1 MAARYRWIV
10 AILALLC
17 LASPSN
23 GQPATRTSGHDLTAI
38 PGSLHPLISIS
49 DPTVGNL
56 ADQALLESAWP
67 AHQAAAN
74 PAAALL
80 MQQLSRIW
88 DPLAAGGLG
97 DWLDESR
104 VTFTRNAS
112 GREIGLLIEDWHVAS
127 ESWIPSYRQS
137 TTLDSNGRA
146 VERIDEQWDP
156 DANGGQGGWAPAL
169 RVTFTW
175 NDQNRII
182 VSMTEFWD
190 EDSGDYIIY
199 SRLTTTYDASGE
211 RVEQQVFES
220 GLFGPLSPSLRYS
233 FEYDEDGN
241 TIRRLYE
248 SYNTLAGEF
257 VNNEDL
263 YYSYDSNGELIEE
276 LEFDWDAA
284 ANGGAG
290 GWVNYYRTTTVYFP
304 NSGTPTQI
312 VETEQSW
319 DGGGAAWVNVERNVL
334 EGSPSLVEPTE
345 IVDTDQDWDPSANG
359 GLGDWLNVD
368 RSITSVED
376 LRPVSFVA
384 QEWNAAQ
391 GAWVNED
398 RETVEYDASGNAVS
412 SLGEIWNG
420 AAWENATL
428 LLMTYE
434 EFSTAIADEH
444 ISRGHRLESNYPN
457 PFTESTTISFTV
469 DAPEH
474 VTLEVYDLLGRRVRT
489 IIDADLPPGKH
500 NATVAGGT
508 LPAGLYVYRLNGRHF
523 SESRS
528 MLLVR

>member
-1 MAARYRWIV
+1 MASRYRWIV
-10 AILALLC
+10 AILAPLC
-17 LASPSN
+17 LTAPSL
-23 GQPATRTSGHDLTAI
+23 GQPAARTLGHHPATVH
-38 PGSLHPLISIS
+38 PGLHPLTSIS
-49 DPTVGNL
+49 GPTAGNP
-56 ADQALLESAWP
+56 ASPEFFDSAWP
-67 AHQAAAN
+67 AFVAAAD

-97 DWLDESR
+97 DWRDENR
-104 VTFTRNAS
+104 VTYTRDAS
-112 GREIGLLIEDWHVAS
+112 GRETGLLIEDWHLAS
-127 ESWIPSYRQS
+127 GAWIPSYRRS

-146 VERIDEQWDP
+146 VERVDEQWDP
-156 DANGGQGGWAPAL
+156 DADGGQGGWAPAQRATL
-169 RVTFTW
+169 TW
-175 NDQNRII
+175 NDQNRIL
-182 VSMTEFWD
+182 VSTTEFWD
-190 EDSGDYIIY
+190 EDSGEYMIFFRQTY
-199 SRLTTTYDASGE
+199 TYDASGE

-220 GLFGPLSPSLRYS
+220 GLFGPLAPSLRYS

-241 TIRRLYE
+241 TVRRLYE
-248 SYNTLAGEF
+248 SWSSTAGEF
-257 VNNEDL
+257 INNEDL

-276 LEFDWDAA
+276 LELDWDAA

-304 NSGTPTQI
+304 NSGAPTQI

-334 EGSPSLVEPTE
+334 EGSPSLVAPTE

-384 QEWNAAQ
+384 QEWNAVQ
-391 GAWVNED
+391 GAWVNET
-398 RETVEYDASGNAVS
+398 RETIEYDASGNAVS

-444 ISRGHRLESNYPN
+444 ISHGHRLESNYPN

-500 NATVAGGT
+500 NATVAGGS